1 MSSLRMANLGNLTC
15 EIPTTSLYFCI
26 MIFSRFTASA
36 LATLF
41 IFILSYG
48 CTKVI
53 EVELPDSEPFLV
65 VEGSIRNGEMPL
77 VLLSKSSGY
86 FDPISVSLEGIYLA
100 GATVTVSVDGV
111 PYILDEICTD
121 DLTTSALEDVANA
134 LGLDSDILLDSPICA
149 YTSFDELELVGN
161 FGSVYDLNVIYESIE
176 VSSSSKLQ
184 NLVPI
189 DTAYFQI
196 PSTATNDSLGLI
208 ATSYTDP
215 DTLGNS
221 YRWSS
226 RRVSKDPS
234 FIYPLGSAW
243 DDSFGNGVPF
253 EFSAFRY
260 SDDFNSEPDGE
271 AGFWKSGDTV
281 IVRFESIDKAA
292 YSAIMTFEASVS
304 AQGNPFAPPTN
315 VESNIDGGLG
325 WWIAYSASVD
335 TVFCY

>member
-1 MSSLRMANLGNLTC
+1 
-15 EIPTTSLYFCI
+15 
-26 MIFSRFTASA
+26 MIFSRFTAST
-36 LATLF
+36 LAALF
-41 IFILSYG
+41 ILILSYG

-77 VLLSKSSGY
+77 VLLSKSAGY

-100 GATVTVSVDGV
+100 GAIVTVSVDGM
-111 PYILDEICTD
+111 PYTLDEICTD
-121 DLTTSALEDVANA
+121 DLPTSVLEDVANA
-134 LGLDSDILLDSPICA
+134 LGLDSEILLDSPICA
-149 YTSFDELELVGN
+149 YTSFDEPELVGN
-161 FGSVYDLNVIYESIE
+161 FGSVYDLHVIYESIE

-189 DTAYFQI
+189 DTAFFQI

-208 ATSYTDP
+208 TTSYTDP

-243 DDSFGNGVPF
+243 DDSFGNGVSF

-281 IVRFESIDKAA
+281 IVRFESVDKAA
-292 YSAIMTFEASVS
+292 YSAIMTFEASAS

-335 TVFCY
+335 TVFCN